1 MGGRSAAQGLRAFL
15 GSVRAWSCHEGGSL
29 PGARRP
35 ELVPSPAGGFPGPG
49 NRWRVS
55 QAWDGPLLP
64 SPHRLPELSLP
75 PPRVGRPGLP
85 RCLLLLSS
93 KADSGCSNVPQPLE
107 ELSCRGPCLAS
118 LDLGCWGHTAWE
130 CHSVRPGPSM
140 AEGSTGGVLG
150 TAALTA
156 PWQGAA
162 PASWRVSQAVRSCLS
177 GSVHPD
183 DVQVAKVDALLV
195 EPRAAGATP
204 RSQVGASGTGRGHLL
219 L

>member
-1 MGGRSAAQGLRAFL
+1 MSLLVCSQQTVTPLRTGSPRRSFQLGRGAGASVGGRSAAQGLRAFL

-93 KADSGCSNVPQPLE
+93 KADSGCSNVPAME
-107 ELSCRGPCLAS
+107 RGRLSIS
-118 LDLGCWGHTAWE
+118 GHTH
-130 CHSVRPGPSM
+130 CSRVPH
-140 AEGSTGGVLG
+140 GSL
-150 TAALTA
+150 
-156 PWQGAA
+156 
-162 PASWRVSQAVRSCLS
+162 
-177 GSVHPD
+177 
-183 DVQVAKVDALLV
+183 
-195 EPRAAGATP
+195 
-204 RSQVGASGTGRGHLL
+204 
-219 L
+219 